1 MEFVTAFHPISRT
14 TTGNPQSL
22 SWNLRPSMARTRTAV
37 LGLLVLSTLCLG
49 TLPAMISAYN
59 NGEATYYGP
68 YYTRKHAHMPLCSC
82 LIDRFAP
89 ENCHKVCKF
98 FSFCSH
104 AYDEDDQTPEQFLNP
119 AGDFAASACYGYNTR
134 SFPFGTLIA
143 AASSSLFRG
152 GAGCGITYAVTCTG
166 APSSDGE
173 FYPCSDNPTVA
184 VTVVDFCPDCAEPG
198 LALSQEA
205 FSRIA
210 NPADA
215 DQIFIDFFPDDNF

>member
-1 MEFVTAFHPISRT
+1 
-14 TTGNPQSL
+14 
-22 SWNLRPSMARTRTAV
+22 MARTRTAV

-68 YYTRKHAHMPLCSC
+68 YYTP
-82 LIDRFAP
+82 
-89 ENCHKVCKF
+89 
-98 FSFCSH
+98 
-104 AYDEDDQTPEQFLNP
+104 
-119 AGDFAASACYGYNTR
+119 SACYGYNTR